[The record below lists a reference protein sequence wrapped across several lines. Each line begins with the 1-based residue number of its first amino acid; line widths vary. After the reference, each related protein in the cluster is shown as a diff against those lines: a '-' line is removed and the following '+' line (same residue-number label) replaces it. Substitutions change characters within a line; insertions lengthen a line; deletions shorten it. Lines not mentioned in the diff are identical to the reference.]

1 MGDFYGFRRR
11 RWDQPA
17 SQLPPD
23 AAARLRLRAAILNSN
38 WLSLAALVVAATLG
52 YLVFA
57 GYLNIGLTGSATSGR
72 VEAARLLK

>member
-17 SQLPPD
+17 PPPD

-72 VEAARLLK
+72 VEAARLVK